1 MRDVL
6 HVQTRAYPL
15 HFGSLELIPDG
26 MEVLGQHIGLSEAR
40 LESQTYNPERI
51 VVLDLTALVQREVQI
66 PGMTIHRCQARVL
79 RAGTVLLTYAMTHEK
94 DLRAL
99 DTAALDTFD
108 SDVNTAL
115 RAADAHVIDAVLDTA
130 ASIGLLGSS
139 TVVHTDGIGTGPPSS
154 IDLRVVRYNAH
165 FVTIDPPWNRDPRVQ
180 PMPLGPH
187 CSILM
192 SYTYAWDLDPDAR
205 FDDVLTVLEPADITV
220 AQIAVLFSAMIG
232 SRRILTQLARA
243 HTGHMEDHD
252 FRRFLDH
259 VWAEFYMLDAYRMDS
274 AQSHRATYI
283 AALTTMGLPQAQQS
297 ATELLTHVNSS
308 LRSESTLKTQRLDS
322 RLNRVAAML
331 TVAVA
336 GSFTVDI
343 MAYVAPDAP
352 VATRIAVVATVVA
365 LGIATVIAT
374 IAAREAIQEWFGR
387 LRKVR
392 PFRRRIPRART

>member
-1 MRDVL
+1 MSDVL

-15 HFGSLELIPDG
+15 HFGDSELIPDS
-26 MEVLGQHIGLSEAR
+26 MEVLQQRVGLSEAR

-51 VVLDLTALVQREVQI
+51 VVLDLTALVQREVEI
-66 PGMTIHRCQARVL
+66 PGMTIHRCRARVL

-108 SDVNTAL
+108 SDINTAL
-115 RAADAHVIDAVLDTA
+115 RSADAHVINAVLDTA

-139 TVVHTDGIGTGPPSS
+139 TVVNTGGISTGLPSS

-165 FVTIDPPWNRDPRVQ
+165 FVTIDPPWDRDPRVQ

-192 SYTYAWDLDPDAR
+192 SYTYAWDLDADAR

-220 AQIAVLFSAMIG
+220 AQISVLFSAMIG

-283 AALTTMGLPQAQQS
+283 AALTNIGLPQAQQN
-297 ATELLTHVNSS
+297 AAELLAHVNSS
-308 LRSESTLKTQRLDS
+308 LRSESTLKTQRLDG

-343 MAYVAPDAP
+343 MAYLAPGASLP
-352 VATRIAVVATVVA
+352 SRIAVVTSVVV
-365 LGIATVIAT
+365 LGIATVLAT
-374 IAAREAIQEWFGR
+374 MAVRDTTPEWFVR
-387 LRKVR
+387 LRKAR
-392 PFRRRIPRART
+392 PFRRRIPRARS